1 MKRSATLGMLAAAAC
16 LLPTTLHSQ
25 SVRGLTPADTK
36 PSLAAPPTIES
47 QPRARIESQPL
58 AEKADQLAPRLER
71 ALGAPAE
78 DGLALLRLLRRR
90 SPERPPVQP
99 ATVLRPIEEPRVIY
113 SRTYVPSPPTY
124 RYEGQ
129 PVVFSRPIVY
139 QRPVSPVVPPPPQ
152 YYVPPVLP
160 IGGAPAGATIG
171 RGVLGQPTVYVPGQP
186 VRNVLRYLSP

>member
-47 QPRARIESQPL
+47 QPRARIESPSN
-58 AEKADQLAPRLER
+58 R
-71 ALGAPAE
+71 PAE
-78 DGLALLRLLRRR
+78 
-90 SPERPPVQP
+90 PCPPQTYVDSSVQP
-99 ATVLRPIEEPRVIY
+99 TSALRPIEEPRVIY
-113 SRTYVPSPPTY
+113 SRTYVPPPPTY
-124 RYEGQ
+124 RYEG
-129 PVVFSRPIVY
+129 RPIVY

-160 IGGAPAGATIG
+160 IATVPAGATIG

-186 VRNVLRYLSP
+186 VRNVLRYFSP